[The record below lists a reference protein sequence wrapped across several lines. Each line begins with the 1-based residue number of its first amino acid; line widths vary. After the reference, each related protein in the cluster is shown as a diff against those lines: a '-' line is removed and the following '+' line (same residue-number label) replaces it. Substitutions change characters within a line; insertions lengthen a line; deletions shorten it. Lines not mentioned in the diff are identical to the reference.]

1 MKKISNTDLRASL
14 FANKFLQNF
23 SPLEVSFSHQ
33 MKPVVGMFFTE
44 FAFLIKKMRVQ
55 IDESK
60 SERLSPPGFWLDS
73 AIKAS

>member
-23 SPLEVSFSHQ
+23 SPLEVSLSHQ
-33 MKPVVGMFFTE
+33 MKPVVGIFFTE
-44 FAFLIKKMRVQ
+44 FAFLVKKMRVQ

-60 SERLSPPGFWLDS
+60 SERLSQSEFWLVY

>member
-23 SPLEVSFSHQ
+23 SPLEVSLSHQ
-33 MKPVVGMFFTE
+33 MKPVVGIFFTE

-60 SERLSPPGFWLDS
+60 SERLSPPEFWLVY